1 MGMMLVR
8 RRLQTAS
15 KAVKRTEKVEE
26 PVVKA
31 PEESEARSTKKTTK
45 KNNA

>member
-15 KAVKRTEKVEE
+15 NAAKRSVKSEE
-26 PVVKA
+26 PADKTD
-31 PEESEARSTKKTTK
+31 ESETRPAKKTVK
-45 KNNA
+45 KKKD

>member
-15 KAVKRTEKVEE
+15 NAAKRSDNAEETVIKAS
-26 PVVKA
+26 
-31 PEESEARSTKKTTK
+31 ESEIRPAKKTAK
-45 KNNA
+45 KKKG

>member
-15 KAVKRTEKVEE
+15 NAAKRSDKAEE

-31 PEESEARSTKKTTK
+31 SESETRSAKKTTK
-45 KNNA
+45 KKKD